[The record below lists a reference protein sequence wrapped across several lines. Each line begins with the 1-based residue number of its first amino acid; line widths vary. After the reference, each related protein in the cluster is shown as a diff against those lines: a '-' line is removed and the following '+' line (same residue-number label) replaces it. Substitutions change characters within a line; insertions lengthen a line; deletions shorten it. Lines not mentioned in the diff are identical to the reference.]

1 MTPIQILLARA
12 PCYQESAR
20 ITSLIEIAETEI
32 GADAYGDL
40 RPNAVALLTLHWLA
54 LSERGKSAAG
64 GAITAES
71 EGDLSRSYA
80 SPDSGSG
87 SSSLSSTV
95 WGQELEALGKKT
107 TVAFINRRYGAF

>member
-54 LSERGKSAAG
+54 LHERGKSAAA
-64 GAITAES
+64 GAISSES

-80 SPDSGSG
+80 SPSETLSD
-87 SSSLSSTV
+87 LSSTM
-95 WGQELEALGKKT
+95 WGQELESLGKKT